1 MDAGQRLNDFQFAL
15 HRPET
20 FLGSIRPLPHDRW
33 YWSEENKKMKFGS
46 LVFPEGL
53 ERIYYEI
60 VSNGIDN
67 MFRSQKS
74 GIPMKSIKVTL
85 NRKTGYCTVWND
97 GAHIPVEKKEYSY
110 TDELGNTTTSLLYPA
125 ELFFGY
131 SKASTNYNDSEVR
144 KTSGRN
150 GLGAKLTSV
159 FSKHFV
165 VRCFDPEKKLIFK
178 QEFFDNLTRRS
189 EPVLEKCTKSR
200 GWTEVSFLP
209 DFERFGLDGW
219 SDALVS
225 RFQKTMRDASLVTGL
240 TVDFNE
246 EKFSFSNLEE
256 YAKLFSGETP
266 NLFAVKSADS
276 SFVLLE
282 KNVPDVVFESGQETS
297 LSFVNGLEVFTG
309 VHVNA
314 WKHAVLMPLLKAFNA
329 KQKAEG
335 KPKASMKQLECFF
348 HIFLVCD
355 LDKPE
360 FTSQTKHELASPVPK
375 TCKLKEE
382 QVKKL
387 LKWSFVPE
395 LSSRLDPRKLK
406 KTKKLELNLKKV
418 DDAQLA
424 GTERSSE
431 CTLILTEGDS
441 AKTLA
446 VSGFTSL
453 QDREK
458 YGAFALK
465 GKVLNTTNATAK
477 AIGKNKELEMLR
489 VVLGLS
495 KDLVRTLRY
504 GKVLLMCDAD
514 EDGKH
519 IEALV
524 LAFFHKFFP
533 ELLNNGFV
541 VSLQTPIL
549 KAFPTKTQEL
559 WFYSTKQFETWVQ
572 NNPGHKNL
580 NVKYLKG
587 LGSSKPE
594 DGRKYLAEQKLL
606 KYVSDGTEKEYF
618 ELAFAKSKADD
629 RKKWLAEKVEPC
641 TQYEGDMPL
650 SRFIKEKLSSYH
662 NANNRRSIPS
672 VYDGLKP
679 SQRKVLF
686 ACFASNVIGP
696 SKTEKVERLAGK
708 VASIAGY
715 HHGEVSLSG
724 TIVGMAQNFVGSG
737 NNIPLLYPD
746 GSYGTR
752 LRGGK
757 DHSAARY
764 LSTYALPLT
773 RILFPAED
781 DDLYERVLEDN
792 ELNEPVNY
800 LPILPMI
807 LVNGA
812 CGIGTGHSTEIPSHN
827 PLDICRWIRCWL
839 DNEEKPH
846 LVPWWRGFKGKVEV
860 EDGKGRTFG
869 ILEKLTKEKWR
880 ISETP
885 VGLWT
890 YDCKMHLESLEKNKH
905 IKSFQD
911 KYTDEKAEF
920 VITTT
925 KDFTPTMSNLKLS
938 KAFSLKNMTALDEND
953 VPIKFKDTEDILEK
967 YCDARLK
974 LYQKRKDKLLGDL
987 SQEIVKQANKQR
999 FLKDV
1004 LGNALNMKEQEDV
1017 LLKKM
1022 EEMGYDK
1029 WQNSFDYLV
1038 SMPIRT
1044 LTKGRL
1050 SEVGETLRKLKEK
1063 HSALSE
1069 KSPKEMWK
1077 EELDTFEKKYKKD
1090 F

>member
-33 YWSEENKKMKFGS
+33 FWSEEEKMMKFGS
-46 LVFPEGL
+46 LTFPEGL

-60 VSNGIDN
+60 ISNGIDN

-85 NRKTGYCTVWND
+85 DRETGYCTVWND
-97 GAHIPVEKKEYSY
+97 GAHISVEKREYSY

-131 SKASTNYNDSEVR
+131 SKASTNYNDSEER

-165 VRCFDPEKKLIFK
+165 VRCFDPEKKLIFT
-178 QEFFDNLTRRS
+178 QEFHDNLTRRS
-189 EPVLEKCTKSR
+189 EPVLEKCTKKR

-209 DFERFGLDGW
+209 DFERFGLSSW

-225 RFQKTMRDASLVTGL
+225 RFKKTMRDASLVTGL
-240 TVDFNE
+240 TVEFNE
-246 EKFSFSNLEE
+246 EKFLFKDIED
-256 YAKLFSGETP
+256 YARLFSKDNP
-266 NLFAVKSADS
+266 NLLTLKSADS

-282 KNVPDVVFESGQETS
+282 KNVSNVVFESGQETS

-314 WKHAVLMPLLKAFNA
+314 WKNAVLMPLLKAFNA
-329 KQKAEG
+329 KQKVEG

-387 LKWSFVPE
+387 LKWSFAPE
-395 LSSRLDPRKLK
+395 LSSRLDPK
-406 KTKKLELNLKKV
+406 KTKRTKKLELNLKKV

-431 CTLILTEGDS
+431 CILILTEGDS

-453 QDREK
+453 QDRER

-465 GKVLNTTNATAK
+465 GKVLNTTNATSK
-477 AIGKNKELEMLR
+477 AIGKNEELAMLKM
-489 VVLGLS
+489 VLGLS
-495 KDLVRTLRY
+495 KDLTKTLRY

-519 IEALV
+519 IEGLV

-533 ELLNNGFV
+533 ELLKNGFV

-549 KAFPTKTQEL
+549 KAFPTKKQEL
-559 WFYSTKQFETWVQ
+559 WFYTVGQFEEWVQ
-572 NNPGHKNL
+572 KNPGHKNL
-580 NVKYLKG
+580 TVKYLKG

-594 DGRKYLAEQKLL
+594 DGMKYLAQQKLL
-606 KYVSDGTEKEYF
+606 KYTSDGTEDSFF
-618 ELAFAKSKADD
+618 ELAFAKNKSDE
-629 RKKWLAEKVEPC
+629 RKKWLSEDAKIC
-641 TQYEGDMPL
+641 SQYEGDMPL
-650 SRFIKEKLSSYH
+650 STFIDEKLSSYH
-662 NANNRRSIPS
+662 RENNRRSIPS

-679 SQRKVLF
+679 SQRKVLY
-686 ACFASNVIGP
+686 ACLSSNIVGP

-724 TIVGMAQNFVGSG
+724 TIIGMAQNFVGSG

-764 LSTYALPLT
+764 LSTYVVPLA
-773 RILFPAED
+773 RILFPPED

-792 ELNEPVNY
+792 ELNEPVHY

-812 CGIGTGHSTEIPSHN
+812 CGIGTGHSTEIPPHN
-827 PLDICRWIRCWL
+827 PLDICKWIRCWL
-839 DNEEKPH
+839 NSEETPE
-846 LVPWWRGFKGKVEV
+846 LVPWWRGFKGEV
-860 EDGKGRTFG
+860 KLEDGKGRTFG
-869 ILEKLTKEKWR
+869 ILEKLSKDKWR

-890 YDCKMHLESLEKNKH
+890 YDCKMYLENLEKNKH
-905 IKSFQD
+905 IKSFED
-911 KYTDEKAEF
+911 KYTNKDAAF
-920 VITTT
+920 IVTTT
-925 KDFTPTMSNLKLS
+925 KDFIPTITNLKLS
-938 KAFSLKNMTALDEND
+938 KAFSLKNLTAFDNKP
-953 VPIKFKDTEDILEK
+953 VKFSSVSEILEK
-967 YCDARLK
+967 YCVARLD
-974 LYQKRKDKLLGDL
+974 LYGKRKEKLLKDL
-987 SQEIVKQANKQR
+987 SEEIMKQSNKQR
-999 FLKDV
+999 FLQDV
-1004 LGNALNMKEQEDV
+1004 LSGVLNMKEEESV
-1017 LLKKM
+1017 LLDKM
-1022 EEMGYDK
+1022 DDMGYDK

-1038 SMPIRT
+1038 TMPIRT

-1050 SEVGETLRKLKEK
+1050 ADVVAALEKLREK
-1063 HSALSE
+1063 HATLSE
-1069 KSPKEMWK
+1069 KTTKMMWE
-1077 EELDTFEKKYKKD
+1077 EELDNFERRYKKE